1 MHKLSFLPLA
11 LLLTLPLLLSH
22 CQQAVDIENFDEAA
36 FMEDEAGCMGQRIR
50 MKEQV
55 LKLPQQ
61 LSGLTQQ
68 EIQKTLGKADW
79 QELSNRSQK
88 YLVYFIEPAPSCEG
102 NTAEKEP
109 LTMYV
114 RFNSVG
120 LANEIS
126 FKNY

>member
-1 MHKLSFLPLA
+1 MRILKACLIISSTICF
-11 LLLTLPLLLSH
+11 TQ
-22 CQQAVDIENFDEAA
+22 CQQAVDIENFDETA
-36 FMEDEAGCMGQRIR
+36 FMEDEAGCMGQRIL

-55 LKLPQQ
+55 LKLPQH
-61 LSGLTQQ
+61 LSGLSQQ
-68 EIQKTLGKADW
+68 EIQKTLGKADR

-102 NTAEKEP
+102 STAEKEP

>member
-1 MHKLSFLPLA
+1 MHLPPLIKITTFIA
-11 LLLTLPLLLSH
+11 LLFLLSH
-22 CQQAVDIENFDEAA
+22 CQQAIDIEDFDEAA
-36 FMEDEAGCMGQRIR
+36 FQEDKQGCQGLRVDMEE
-50 MKEQV
+50 EV
-55 LKLPQQ
+55 LKLPQH
-61 LSGLTQQ
+61 LSGLSQQ
-68 EIQKTLGKADW
+68 EVQATLGKADR

-88 YLVYFIEPAPSCEG
+88 YLVYFIEPAPACQD
-102 NTAEKEP
+102 NATDQAP

>member
-1 MHKLSFLPLA
+1 MPYLFLKRCG
-11 LLLTLPLLLSH
+11 LLVLFTTTFFR

-36 FMEDEAGCMGQRIR
+36 FMKDAEGCLGQRIQ
-50 MKEQV
+50 MKEQI
-55 LKLPQQ
+55 LKLPQH
-61 LSGLTQQ
+61 LSGLSQQ
-68 EIQKTLGKADW
+68 EIQKTLGKADR

-88 YLVYFIEPAPSCEG
+88 YLIYFIEPAPSCEG
-102 NTAEKEP
+102 NTTDEEP